1 MSIKIDTYLTQ
12 IRNLCRTRGLQIW
25 NKQSLAD
32 LIYQDLLFIYHVPR
46 LCREKILTVEHTEI
60 SFAQMALLNTAEL
73 INDAFHRLWTELQKS
88 EVKLLFE
95 LREFA
100 MFSIEKNAKTKHKYL
115 ALLKDIVM
123 YSATVKLQ
131 TYDSNAGFTYFKKG
145 LNKGTAKIFGQ
156 FYTPQCIQKS
166 IVDELDPKSTDIV
179 LDPSCGSCAFIQESV
194 AYIIKNE
201 QLEPKK
207 ALENMRGFEIE
218 PNIYTEGIMNL
229 FINFGILPDMKNNI
243 CEADALIVLLNSHIQ
258 VDKILANP
266 PFGADATT
274 FFEHYFNT
282 ETVIKGKGEKTV
294 NPENKLV
301 IPYTNTKESA
311 ILFFQ
316 IIIQKLKHGGKA
328 GVVMNGSIFNATY
341 CDLIHWFLD
350 TCNLEKI
357 IINPKGTFKE
367 QGTNIETYSFIFTKG
382 TKTSDVIISILGQ
395 DSPLRTLNYDEIKQT
410 GWNIK
415 LKGQFHVTNTTNT
428 MQSPYEMVNLDKIL
442 QHHIVKK
449 PISVKDSCKKQG
461 LYALYSSSRDY
472 IHCNEA
478 EFKKESG
485 PYLIQGSRGTISEA
499 THYCDADFSVSN
511 NVFVFTSKDSKR
523 ANLKYVYYWLR
534 LSQIAKQISENV
546 VIPMITKTMFNDIQ
560 ISLPKIYI
568 QDQIVKTL
576 ENNHDYITELATFTN
591 KAMELLLKDP
601 SGKTL
606 ESIFMGLQIKR
617 NYLQN
622 ANSIQTHM
630 ELFINSMT
638 NNSDKFTVNSV
649 CKHKNGTT
657 LKNGEKIKDGIY
669 DVMGGGMD
677 YVGKYDRFNCEGYTI
692 TISKSGASSG
702 FVKQH
707 NKRFWAGDCL
717 SIEPQNSHILLPTY
731 LYYIL
736 KLNPTITTSK
746 ITGSTIP
753 HCKWSDI
760 CDTTIPVPPPH
771 LQETIIDTLKEMES
785 EKMYSL
791 LMAKNTEERTD
802 LILTHITKV
811 MAPDVRQLI

>member
-1 MSIKIDTYLTQ
+1 MSLKIDTYLTQ

-46 LCREKILTVEHTEI
+46 LCHEKILTVDHTEI

-95 LREFA
+95 LRDFA
-100 MFSIEKNAKTKHKYL
+100 MFSIEKNEKTKHKYL

-123 YSATVKLQ
+123 YSATVELQ
-131 TYDSNAGFTYFKKG
+131 SYDSNAGFTYFKKG

-156 FYTPQCIQKS
+156 FYTPQSVQKS
-166 IVDELDPKSTDIV
+166 IVAEVDPKSTDIV
-179 LDPSCGSCAFIQESV
+179 LDPSCGSCAFIQESI

-243 CEADALIVLLNSHIQ
+243 CEADALIVLLNSDTQ

-266 PFGADATT
+266 PFGANATT

-282 ETVIKGKGEKTV
+282 EPVKKEKCEKTL
-294 NPENKLV
+294 NPKNKLL

-316 IIIQKLKHGGKA
+316 IIIQKLKYGGKA
-328 GVVMNGSIFNATY
+328 GVVMNGSIFNTTY
-341 CDLIHWFLD
+341 CDLIHWFLNI
-350 TCNLEKI
+350 CNLEKI

-382 TKTSDVIISILGQ
+382 TKTSDIIISILGQ
-395 DSPLRTLNYDEIKQT
+395 ESPVRTLNYDEIKQA
-410 GWNIK
+410 GWIIK
-415 LKGQFHVTNTTNT
+415 LKDEKKTIKTIQT
-428 MQSPYEMVNLDKIL
+428 PYEMVNLDKIL

-449 PISVKDSCKKQG
+449 PISVKESCKKQG

-472 IHCNEA
+472 IRCNEA

-511 NVFVFTSKDSKR
+511 NVFVLTSKDSNR
-523 ANLKYVYYWLR
+523 VNLKYVYYWLR

-546 VIPMITKTMFNDIQ
+546 VIPMITKAMFKNIQ
-560 ISLPKIYI
+560 ILLPSIII
-568 QDQIVKTL
+568 QEQIVKTL
-576 ENNHDYITELATFTN
+576 ESNDDYITELATITN
-591 KAMELLLKDP
+591 KTMDLLLKDP
-601 SGKTL
+601 TGKIL
-606 ESIFMGLQIKR
+606 ESIFMGLNIKR

-630 ELFINSMT
+630 ELFINSMN
-638 NNSDKFTVNSV
+638 NNSDKFTIKSV
-649 CKHKNGTT
+649 CKHKNGKT
-657 LKNGEKIKDGIY
+657 LKNGEKLENGIY

-677 YVGKYDRFNCEGYTI
+677 YIGKYDKFNCEGYTI

-707 NKRFWAGDCL
+707 TKRFWAGDCL
-717 SIEPQNSHILLPTY
+717 SIEPQNSDILLPTY

-746 ITGSTIP
+746 ISGSTIP
-753 HCKWSDI
+753 HCKWPDI
-760 CDTTIPVPPPH
+760 CNTPIAVPPASV
-771 LQETIIDTLKEMES
+771 QQTIIDSLKEMEA
-785 EKMYSL
+785 EKTYNL
-791 LMAKNTEERTD
+791 LMAKKTEERINR
-802 LILTHITKV
+802 ILRV
-811 MAPDVRQLI
+811 MAPDDRQLI